1 MAANQPVYTEVTNLS
16 VTISKNQAGPTDRGR
31 PMSAKLSSFV
41 LYPIRLQLL
50 VFIPKYNLL
59 PAILTTPLLL
69 ALFLRAERVKF
80 GYIERQNFRTKN
92 RFSLDCWNVSVYC
105 AFEQLIS
112 TVSTNRDEKSRTGIV
127 SNIANLCLARLH
139 TISPIF

>member
-1 MAANQPVYTEVTNLS
+1 
-16 VTISKNQAGPTDRGR
+16 
-31 PMSAKLSSFV
+31 MSAKLSSFV

-92 RFSLDCWNVSVYC
+92 GFRLDCWNVSVYC

-112 TVSTNRDEKSRTGIV
+112 TVSTNRDETSRTGIV
-127 SNIANLCLARLH
+127 SNIANLWLARLH
-139 TISPIF
+139 TILPIFWLDFLQGAAFYWHTTPSVISPPVALQKCWNS